1 MVLYFVRLP
10 CTVGLILVL
19 VVGFVHSLSA
29 VDCAKL
35 QHSIHVQM
43 CGSASIS
50 HLLLCQ
56 TWYCIEFAYSDCS
69 RQ

>member
-10 CTVGLILVL
+10 CTVGLISVL

-29 VDCAKL
+29 VDCTKL

-43 CGSASIS
+43 
-50 HLLLCQ
+50 
-56 TWYCIEFAYSDCS
+56 
-69 RQ
+69 